1 MVIMSHKLVCNV
13 VIAYLCKRKK
23 DMINSDR
30 INDIQRKIKLAI
42 LQIEKEENIKISFG
56 ACRYSSDSYRTTMT
70 INTIGKGVENEP
82 GVTDTKNLS
91 MCKRLGFTQNVI
103 GMDFS
108 GKNGIYKI
116 TEIKLANRKYPV
128 IATNSEGKL
137 YKFTTESIKSYLGGD
152 KIINRNANL
161 NSLV

>member
-1 MVIMSHKLVCNV
+1 
-13 VIAYLCKRKK
+13 
-23 DMINSDR
+23 
-30 INDIQRKIKLAI
+30 
-42 LQIEKEENIKISFG
+42 
-56 ACRYSSDSYRTTMT
+56 
-70 INTIGKGVENEP
+70 
-82 GVTDTKNLS
+82 
-91 MCKRLGFTQNVI
+91 
-103 GMDFS
+103 MDFS